1 MSMTTA
7 SSAASKR
14 RAFRIVHFL
23 LGLHNDECSGFG
35 KGGCSD
41 ELRRFPKLQILI
53 IRFQLILQHIFAKVK
68 NLWRYRVNIFG
79 CIITY
84 PWENQEKSTAI
95 IGKAV
100 EKLWKIIQ
108 VGFLAVCGYAR

>member
-1 MSMTTA
+1 
-7 SSAASKR
+7 
-14 RAFRIVHFL
+14 
-23 LGLHNDECSGFG
+23 
-35 KGGCSD
+35 
-41 ELRRFPKLQILI
+41 
-53 IRFQLILQHIFAKVK
+53 
-68 NLWRYRVNIFG
+68 VNILG

-84 PWENQEKSTAI
+84 SWENQEKSTAI